1 MQIGTTEVLYIK
13 NYTGNEVTSVT
24 VEVRIPAT
32 DGDVSGY
39 VTLGSINGWILSEN
53 KTKLSKEY
61 STNQTEVITITMVG
75 FNGTTFDNATTMKSI
90 EVYDINAS
98 KYVRVKVDYAREESN
113 GESNLIYATVT
124 AYIKDAYIGSYSFS
138 TINAEWRISQDKTA
152 MTKEVEVNGSFIN
165 ECAIFP
171 TGETESDTNRIK
183 ETISYRV
190 EYVGLGISAPS
201 VISTE
206 KTFEDVVVGAEVV
219 VTVPYMLGSGTG
231 KAILGEVDGWI
242 LSSDKKNLTKAF
254 LENAEETISIPVLEA
269 IGYTYTAYNVDAT
282 IKVDTINYK
291 KTVKGICGA
300 SRCLYDVYTK
310 YEIENL
316 KLGLENQIEELKAL
330 INKEG

>member
-32 DGDVSGY
+32 EGNVSGY
-39 VTLGSINGWILSEN
+39 VTLGSINGWTLSEN
-53 KTKLSKEY
+53 NTKLSKEY
-61 STNQTEVITITMVG
+61 STNQTEVITVTMVD
-75 FNGTTFDNATTMKSI
+75 FNGTQFDNATTMESI
-90 EVYDINAS
+90 TVYDISAS
-98 KYVRVKVDYAREESN
+98 KYIRVKVDYAREEEN
-113 GESNLIYATVT
+113 GASNLTLATVT

-138 TINAEWRISQDKTA
+138 TINADWTLSQDKTA
-152 MTKEVEVNGSFIN
+152 MTKEVAVNGNFIN

-171 TGETESDTNRIK
+171 TGETESESNRIK

-201 VISTE
+201 VTYTE

-219 VTVPYMLGSGTG
+219 VTVPYTLGDGTG
-231 KAILGEVDGWI
+231 KAIIGEVDGWI
-242 LSSDKKNLTKAF
+242 LSSDKKSLTKAF

-269 IGYTYTAYNVDAT
+269 IGYTYTAYTTDAVV
-282 IKVDTINYK
+282 KVETINYK
-291 KTVKGICGA
+291 KTVKGICEF